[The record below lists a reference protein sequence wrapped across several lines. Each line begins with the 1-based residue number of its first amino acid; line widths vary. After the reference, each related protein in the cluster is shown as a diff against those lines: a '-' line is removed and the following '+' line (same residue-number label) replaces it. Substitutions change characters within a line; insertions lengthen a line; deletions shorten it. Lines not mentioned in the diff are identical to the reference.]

1 MVFLLFNPYCCVAG
15 FEELL
20 SQGETSLEGA
30 GSSRRRTHVYSSR
43 NRLRRNMVA
52 NHPVFELFVSGSSTG
67 VDTAFYCTICQRDVS
82 IESKGFRE
90 VTRHFSS
97 DSHWQR
103 DISYRV
109 HSGLPVFNKLLDPMV
124 MSPAQENG
132 YLARPFREKPEGF
145 SFPEDLIPSCSRED
159 SSVPLMTMV
168 SCLVELLRCGGSNL
182 LLRKLWGYFRATLSS
197 GNPLYNL
204 AWSRQE
210 SLVSKIFV

>member
-1 MVFLLFNPYCCVAG
+1 MFDPYCSVAG

-20 SQGETSLEGA
+20 SRVETSLEGA

-43 NRLRRNMVA
+43 DRLRRNMVA

-67 VDTAFYCTICQRDVS
+67 VDTVFYCTICQRDVS
-82 IESKGFRE
+82 IESEGFRE
-90 VTRHFSS
+90 ITRHFSS

-103 DISYRV
+103 DITYRV
-109 HSGLPVFNKLLDPMV
+109 HSELPVFNKLLDPMEL
-124 MSPAQENG
+124 SPAQENE
-132 YLARPFREKPEGF
+132 YLARPSREKSEGF
-145 SFPEDLIPSCSRED
+145 SFPEDLIPRCSRED

-168 SCLVELLRCGGSNL
+168 SCLVELLRCGGSYL
-182 LLRKLWGYFRATLSS
+182 LLRKLWGYFRATLCS

-210 SLVSKIFV
+210 PLVNKMFV